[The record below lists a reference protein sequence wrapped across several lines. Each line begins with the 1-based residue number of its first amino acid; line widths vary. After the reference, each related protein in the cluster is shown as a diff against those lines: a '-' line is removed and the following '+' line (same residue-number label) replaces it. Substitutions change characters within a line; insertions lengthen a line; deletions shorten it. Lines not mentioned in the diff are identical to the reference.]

1 MELNPL
7 YLPYVADNKELNV
20 EEFNESHTGYQ
31 RSRQSPESTKRKKE
45 CPACKKI
52 FKGEKAYEKH
62 ISKCSK
68 EILCQ
73 HCGKVCK
80 SEKKHQ
86 EHEQECFDKLQGPL
100 QCKTCKQMF
109 STTKNLRLLENP
121 RLSIMNHSVFFGVP
135 VFFFRF
141 VSNLP
146 NFRFDLLR
154 LS

>member
-1 MELNPL
+1 MKIEVKPENVTEIIEKVSEIKTSDIELEKLENVPL
-7 YLPYVADNKELNV
+7 VSK
-20 EEFNESHTGYQ
+20 NEN
-31 RSRQSPESTKRKKE
+31 TKQKKE

-52 FKGEKAYEKH
+52 FKGEKAYAKH

-121 RLSIMNHSVFFGVP
+121 RLSIINYSVFFGVP
-135 VFFFRF
+135 VFFFIYS
-141 VSNLP
+141 VTYLTS
-146 NFRFDLLR
+146 DLIY
-154 LS
+154 

>member
-1 MELNPL
+1 MKIEVKPEKVTEIVEKVSKVKTSEIELEKLENIPL
-7 YLPYVADNKELNV
+7 GPK
-20 EEFNESHTGYQ
+20 NEIIK
-31 RSRQSPESTKRKKE
+31 KRKKE

-52 FKGEKAYEKH
+52 FKGEKAYSKH

-121 RLSIMNHSVFFGVP
+121 RLSNMNSK
-135 VFFFRF
+135 
-141 VSNLP
+141 
-146 NFRFDLLR
+146 
-154 LS
+154 

>member
-1 MELNPL
+1 MKIEVKPYIEDVKEIVEKVSDVEKSELEKNENIPL
-7 YLPYVADNKELNV
+7 MVK
-20 EEFNESHTGYQ
+20 NENTK
-31 RSRQSPESTKRKKE
+31 KRKD
-45 CPACKKI
+45 CPACKKP
-52 FKGEKAYEKH
+52 FKGEKAYSKH

-121 RLSIMNHSVFFGVP
+121 RLNNTSSK
-135 VFFFRF
+135 
-141 VSNLP
+141 
-146 NFRFDLLR
+146 
-154 LS
+154 

>member
-1 MELNPL
+1 MKIEVKADLEKVKEIIEKVSDVEKSELEKIENIPL
-7 YLPYVADNKELNV
+7 VLK
-20 EEFNESHTGYQ
+20 NEITK
-31 RSRQSPESTKRKKE
+31 KRKKE

-52 FKGEKAYEKH
+52 FKGEKVYSKH

-109 STTKNLRLLENP
+109 STTKNLRLLKNP
-121 RLSIMNHSVFFGVP
+121 RLNNKNSK
-135 VFFFRF
+135 
-141 VSNLP
+141 
-146 NFRFDLLR
+146 
-154 LS
+154 

>member
-1 MELNPL
+1 MKIEVKADIVKEIIEKVSDVEKSELEKNENIPL
-7 YLPYVADNKELNV
+7 VLKN
-20 EEFNESHTGYQ
+20 
-31 RSRQSPESTKRKKE
+31 ESTKKKKE

-52 FKGEKAYEKH
+52 FKGEKAYSKH

-109 STTKNLRLLENP
+109 STTKNLRLLEN
-121 RLSIMNHSVFFGVP
+121 
-135 VFFFRF
+135 
-141 VSNLP
+141 
-146 NFRFDLLR
+146 LR
-154 LS
+154 LSTVKLGIKELLNKEQITNSFIPSIYC

>member
-1 MELNPL
+1 MKIEVKADIENVKEIIEKVSDVEKSELEKIENIPL
-7 YLPYVADNKELNV
+7 VSK
-20 EEFNESHTGYQ
+20 NEI
-31 RSRQSPESTKRKKE
+31 TKMRKE
-45 CPACKKI
+45 CPACKKT
-52 FKGEKAYEKH
+52 FKGEKAYAKH

-68 EILCQ
+68 DILCQ

-121 RLSIMNHSVFFGVP
+121 RLSNIN
-135 VFFFRF
+135 
-141 VSNLP
+141 
-146 NFRFDLLR
+146 
-154 LS
+154 

>member
-1 MELNPL
+1 MKIEVKPENVTEIIEKVSEIKTSEIELEKLENVPL
-7 YLPYVADNKELNV
+7 VSK
-20 EEFNESHTGYQ
+20 NEN
-31 RSRQSPESTKRKKE
+31 TKQKKE
-45 CPACKKI
+45 CPACKKT
-52 FKGEKAYEKH
+52 FKGEKSYAKH

-121 RLSIMNHSVFFGVP
+121 RLSLFWRACI
-135 VFFFRF
+135 FFFIYS
-141 VSNLP
+141 VTYLTS
-146 NFRFDLLR
+146 DLIY
-154 LS
+154 